1 MRNHVQGAKGEA
13 DGRPPGANGA
23 AGTGKVRRK
32 RRRWS
37 VEEKLRIARESLAS
51 NETIAAVAERHGV
64 PRDRLSAWR
73 SQLRQGKLVAPPSAK
88 SPARGGVRRVGGGGT
103 AVGRDRGPRRDGSPG
118 GGDRH
123 RRDRFDCR
131 GTGGAPVRVS
141 PNGVRILVATEPVD
155 FRKGHD
161 GLAAVVQT
169 ELGLDPYSGV
179 AYVFRAKRADR
190 IKVLWFDGTG
200 LVMAYKRLEQG
211 RFAWP
216 AVRDGVIRL
225 TRAQFEALFEGLDWR
240 RAWSPRV
247 RRPRTAA

>member
-1 MRNHVQGAKGEA
+1 M
-13 DGRPPGANGA
+13 
-23 AGTGKVRRK
+23 
-32 RRRWS
+32 
-37 VEEKLRIARESLAS
+37 
-51 NETIAAVAERHGV
+51 
-64 PRDRLSAWR
+64 
-73 SQLRQGKLVAPPSAK
+73 
-88 SPARGGVRRVGGGGT
+88 
-103 AVGRDRGPRRDGSPG
+103 
-118 GGDRH
+118 
-123 RRDRFDCR
+123 
-131 GTGGAPVRVS
+131 VS
-141 PNGVRILVATEPVD
+141 PNGMRILVATEAVD

-161 GLAAVVQT
+161 GLAAVVQN

-225 TRAQFEALFEGLDWR
+225 TRAQFEALFGGLDWR

-247 RRPRTAA
+247 RRPRAVA